1 MILKNLYLLFVSE
14 DRPDGLFES
23 PNEILTFIDK
33 YRKDLSVKYINWM
46 REPLK
51 DGDSIRCN
59 VKIRYRHEP
68 EPASVTMVGDT
79 AEIIFDEPQR
89 AITTGQAAV
98 FYDGDMVIGGGT
110 IIKL

>member
-1 MILKNLYLLFVSE
+1 MLDKNTQDNTVVVGKNEELF
-14 DRPDGLFES
+14 
-23 PNEILTFIDK
+23 
-33 YRKDLSVKYINWM
+33 RKDLTVKYINWM

-51 DGDSIRCN
+51 DGDSIKCN

-68 EPASVTMVGDT
+68 EPATVNMVGDT
-79 AEIIFDEPQR
+79 AEIMFDEPQR

-110 IIKL
+110 IIK